1 MEYNIY
7 LLAVPT
13 KDDTLTQGVLATIPA
28 KYAVAARTND
38 IPDEIICKMMK
49 EMYRTA
55 AGVQDEL

>member
-7 LLAVPT
+7 VLAVPA
-13 KDDTLTQGVLATIPA
+13 KDDTSTPGILATIPV
-28 KYAVAARTND
+28 KYVVAAKTND

-55 AGVQDEL
+55 AGVQDGV